1 MDILRNAMAVLI
13 ALGLL
18 VAFFVFLL
26 SVAFLFDVVVLQDIF
41 SNFLSLL
48 TRSPLAEAS
57 RTLQAVQQALPAW
70 VMFLLSTGLL
80 GVFLYLEY
88 RLLGGM
94 DSHLREYPLELQ
106 ADTLFRQ
113 GKHRRALAL
122 YKKLGR
128 WDRAA
133 EIYRQRR
140 RYAQAARMLERLGE
154 ESHATAAD
162 MYEQMG
168 DMDKARRSYLAA
180 AKYYRSRLEWERAAT
195 LFLKGGDRDGALAC
209 YESQYKDLQGLSTP
223 DMLREKVRRL
233 VQLAEQMGQPLKA
246 AAYAEAG
253 REMAAAAQHYADGGN
268 YLKAAQ
274 LLAADGDP
282 DKALQVLAKIDP
294 AHRQYTESLVVMA
307 RIFLKKEKYTEALKR
322 FLEYFKKVKP
332 SDDNIE
338 DFFQMGLCLER
349 LSRLKQAR
357 DVFSRIHSM
366 RPYFMN
372 VDERIDA
379 IDRKGEDVSAMHDLL
394 EQEAIATEG
403 NISDTFLVRVGERYT
418 DLEELGRGGAGI
430 VFRARD
436 KLLDRA
442 VALKQLPSSFTSDAV
457 RLQAFFKE
465 ARAVA
470 KLNHPNIVM
479 IHDIMKA
486 GSDYF
491 IVMEFIDGVTL
502 EKLLETKGALSLKF
516 SLYIARHVLQAL
528 AYAHRCAVIHQ
539 DIKPANIML
548 TVDRTVKL
556 TDFGIAHLR
565 DELPDHSP
573 EMVMGTPKYISPE
586 QLKGVPVDERCD
598 IYSFG
603 VTFYEMLTGN
613 LPFPT
618 DGILH
623 HHLATPPMP
632 LRAYQPAFPAEL
644 EQIVM
649 KCLEKNREDRYQSVN
664 ELNNAVKNFQKTMRI
679 PGEDAG

>member
-1 MDILRNAMAVLI
+1 MGILRNVMAILI
-13 ALGLL
+13 AVGLL

-26 SVAFLFDVVVLQDIF
+26 SVAFLFEIAVLQDIF

-48 TRSPLAEAS
+48 LRSPLAEAS
-57 RTLQAVQQALPAW
+57 HTLQEIQRTLPAW
-70 VMFLLSTGLL
+70 LMFLLSAMLL
-80 GVFLYLEY
+80 GLFLYLEY
-88 RLLGGM
+88 RVLGGT
-94 DSHLREYPLELQ
+94 DSTIRQFPLELQ

-113 GKHRRALAL
+113 GNHRRALAL

-133 EIYRQRR
+133 EIYRLRR
-140 RYAQAARMLERLGE
+140 KYADAARMLERLGE
-154 ESHATAAD
+154 ESHATAAE

-168 DMDKARRSYLAA
+168 DMAKARRSYLAA
-180 AKYYRSRLEWERAAT
+180 AKFYQGRLEWERAAT
-195 LFLKGGDRDGALAC
+195 LHLKGGDKAGALAC
-209 YESQYKDLQGLSTP
+209 YESQYRDLQGIGTP
-223 DMLREKVRRL
+223 EMLREKARRI

-246 AAYAEAG
+246 ASFSEAG
-253 REMAAAAQHYADGGN
+253 RDMAAAAQHYANGGN
-268 YLKAAQ
+268 FLKAAQ
-274 LLAADGDP
+274 LLTSEGDL
-282 DKALQVLAKIDP
+282 DRALQVLAKIDGT
-294 AHRQYTESLVVMA
+294 HRQHTDSLVVTA
-307 RIFLKKEKYTEALKR
+307 RILLKKEKFTDALKR

-332 SDDNIE
+332 ADENIE

-349 LSRLKQAR
+349 LGRLKQAR

-379 IDRKGEDVSAMHDLL
+379 IDRKGEDVSAMHDML
-394 EQEAIATEG
+394 EQEAVSTG
-403 NISDTFLVRVGERYT
+403 QDISDTFLVRVGERYT
-418 DLEELGRGGAGI
+418 ELEELGRGGAGI

-442 VALKQLPSSFTSDAV
+442 VAMKQLPSSVTSDAV

-465 ARAVA
+465 ARAIA

-491 IVMEFIDGVTL
+491 IVMEFIDGVTV
-502 EKLLETKGALSLKF
+502 EKLIETKGALSLKF

-623 HHLATPPMP
+623 HHLATPPTP
-632 LRAYQPAFPAEL
+632 LRAYQQGFSPEL

-649 KCLEKNREDRYQSVN
+649 KCLEKNREDRFPSVN
-664 ELNNAVKNFQKTMRI
+664 ELNNAVKNFQKSMRM
-679 PGEDAG
+679 PGEDA